1 MENTD
6 LVDILVSTAGTE
18 SVETELLM
26 GISLPAH
33 GRHDLNGQGWDSIWE
48 NTESVLL
55 GLSVKDLEA
64 RNGDDTGIEVVLVL
78 QVLDGVNADTNIG
91 TSGNES
97 DISLLNVVDNITTLD
112 GMANRGVLE
121 LWQILAGKG
130 DDARSVF

>member
-78 QVLDGVNADTNIG
+78 QVLDGVNADTNLG